1 MLMPSTPNPDRQA
14 TLAELASLTTIERG
28 TLTEEYREQPSPDG
42 HGTIRRGPYFKHQC
56 WENGGNRS
64 VRVPPEQVAQLRQDI
79 ENGRRFDVL
88 TEQLASLAIE
98 QGRAQ
103 RAGHGAAATLE
114 GAAKKNSRRNASR
127 KDTAKPKPSSRRSAK
142 RSRRTG

>member
-1 MLMPSTPNPDRQA
+1 MPSRPNPNRQA
-14 TLAELASLTTIERG
+14 TLAELASLNTIERG

-56 WENGGNRS
+56 WENGRNRS
-64 VRVPPEQVAQLRQDI
+64 VRVPPEEVAQLRQDI

-88 TEQLASLAIE
+88 TEHLASLAIE
-98 QGRAQ
+98 QGRAR
-103 RAGHGAAATLE
+103 RATHGATTAKDL
-114 GAAKKNSRRNASR
+114 AAKKNSRRSASM

-142 RSRRTG
+142 SSRRKG